1 MLFKILHGD
10 KARISMDI
18 TPYHE
23 GYCYVTYDG
32 DFYVDMNNKRVKLN
46 AKDAE
51 TLGSHSFDEFLLQTD
66 KVEIKEYID
75 EAVANSKLS
84 ASVDDGVFN
93 LTQYSVKYTS
103 YIDNN
108 ILIIQ

>member
-10 KARISMDI
+10 KTRISTDI

-32 DFYVDMNNKRVKLN
+32 DFYVDMNNRRVKLN

-51 TLGSHSFDEFLLQTD
+51 TLDSHSFDEFLLQTD
-66 KVEIKEYID
+66 MENIKAYVD
-75 EAVANSKLS
+75 EAVSSSKLS

-93 LTQYSVKYTS
+93 LTQNNVKYTS